1 VSCKTISAS
10 DAKFYSSIEVVL
22 HNWSLCKNRHFV
34 LHTRISFFA
43 NPQFQT
49 HDPTQPTEN
58 KYFRPTTHLTQPN
71 PTRGSTQPMD
81 NSGLDQ
87 CSFWHFYRVSKKN
100 RKTLIGKLFAA
111 PCILTLHA
119 PLTAYNFITVT
130 DDDCWYDCSKCWLCF
145 AGSYGGGN
153 ILKWLVKPQQDNVLQ
168 FQRRKRSSAGN
179 WWPAVK
185 RDCFTPARVAYD
197 PSATPWSRIDPKPTV
212 SVNLV
217 AHGLKKRKAQCM
229 TDVYID
235 VGPSWSQVCIM
246 LNISRFLLH
255 PDNSIMVG
263 FCEDHGSRCGYTKTT
278 NEDFLH
284 FCYMK
289 TVRIKSGIS

>member
-1 VSCKTISAS
+1 MLIVFCRKLRQWQHSEVACEATARQRIAVWTSKT
-10 DAKFYSSIEVVL
+10 
-22 HNWSLCKNRHFV
+22 
-34 LHTRISFFA
+34 
-43 NPQFQT
+43 Q
-49 HDPTQPTEN
+49 
-58 KYFRPTTHLTQPN
+58 
-71 PTRGSTQPMD
+71 
-81 NSGLDQ
+81 Q
-87 CSFWHFYRVSKKN
+87 CW
-100 RKTLIGKLFAA
+100 KLMA
-111 PCILTLHA
+111 C
-119 PLTAYNFITVT
+119 
-130 DDDCWYDCSKCWLCF
+130 
-145 AGSYGGGN
+145 
-153 ILKWLVKPQQDNVLQ
+153 
-168 FQRRKRSSAGN
+168 
-179 WWPAVK
+179 
-185 RDCFTPARVAYD
+185 CFTPARVAYD